1 MGTPAVQHVA
11 PDSPPTS
18 ITSAG
23 VLDLRAAPEL
33 ASALLAQRGEAVVL
47 DGADVR
53 QLGGQCLQ
61 VLLSAQAT
69 WAADGRSFQVVAA
82 SEEFAASATLLG
94 ATGLLAD
101 A

>member
-1 MGTPAVQHVA
+1 MQHFA
-11 PDSPPTS
+11 PDPLVTALRLP
-18 ITSAG
+18 G

-47 DGADVR
+47 DGTEVR
-53 QLGGQCLQ
+53 HLGGQCLQ

-94 ATGLLAD
+94 AAGLLAD